1 MLPIF
6 YSFRRCP
13 YAIRARMALAYSQ
26 IEHEHREVLLKDK
39 PQSMLNYSSKATVP
53 VLVIEDEVMDE
64 SLDIMLW
71 ALAQND
77 ADRWLNNNDQ
87 LELIKM
93 CDEKFK
99 PQLDRYKYSEGYD
112 ESEEHYRNK
121 TLWFLNMLNVRLA
134 QQKFLISDHMS
145 LADIAIFPFIRQY
158 AFVNKKWFDSNDYL
172 YLQRWLAKHL
182 QSELFMKIMQKHQL
196 WKD

>member
-1 MLPIF
+1 
-6 YSFRRCP
+6 
-13 YAIRARMALAYSQ
+13 MALAYSQ
-26 IEHEHREVLLKDK
+26 IEHEHREILLKGK

-77 ADRWLNNNDQ
+77 TDRWLKANDQ
-87 LELIKM
+87 LELINM

-99 PQLDRYKYSEGYD
+99 PQLDRYKYSERYD

-134 QQKFLISDHMS
+134 QQKFLISDHIS